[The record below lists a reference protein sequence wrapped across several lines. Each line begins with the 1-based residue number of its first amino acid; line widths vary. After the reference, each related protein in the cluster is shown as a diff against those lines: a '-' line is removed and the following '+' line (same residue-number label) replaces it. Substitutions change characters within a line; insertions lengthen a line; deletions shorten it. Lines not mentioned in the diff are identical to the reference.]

1 VTTPLAAD
9 IVNVLSIVLIDVLL
23 GGDNAVVIALAVR
36 SLPPKDRRLGI
47 AAGAA
52 GAVALRIV
60 LTFFAARLLEVGY
73 VKFVGGALVT
83 WIAIKLLADAP
94 EDPEA
99 GTAAKS
105 LWQAMWLILVAD
117 ITMSIDNIVAIAA
130 ASHGNIWLLIFG
142 LGLSIP
148 FIVFASN
155 LLSTIMD
162 RYPIVVWLGALLL
175 GRIGGQL
182 MIEDPAIVRML
193 NPPLAVDIAV
203 QAIFAAGVLALGLWL
218 ARRRSKTSPRST
230 ED

>member
-1 VTTPLAAD
+1 MGSPLAAGLL
-9 IVNVLSIVLIDVLL
+9 NVLSIVLIDVLL

-36 SLPPKDRRLGI
+36 TLPPKDRRLGI

-60 LTFFAARLLEVGY
+60 LTFFAAHLLETQY

-83 WIAIKLLADAP
+83 WIAVKLLAESS
-94 EDPEA
+94 EDPE
-99 GTAAKS
+99 GGRVAKS
-105 LWQAMWLILVAD
+105 LWQAMWMILIAD
-117 ITMSIDNIVAIAA
+117 ITMSIDNIIAVAA

-162 RYPIVVWLGALLL
+162 RYPVVVWLGAVLL

-182 MIEDPAIVRML
+182 IIEDPAVVNLLHPSR
-193 NPPLAVDIAV
+193 AVTIAV
-203 QAIFAAGVLALGLWL
+203 QAVFAAGVLALGLWL
-218 ARRRSKTSPRST
+218 KRRATAPT
-230 ED
+230 AD

>member
-1 VTTPLAAD
+1 MATPLAAD

-36 SLPPKDRRLGI
+36 SLPPKDRRRGI

-60 LTFFAARLLEVGY
+60 LTFFAARLLKIGY

-83 WIAIKLLADAP
+83 WIAVKLLADAP
-94 EDPEA
+94 DDPE
-99 GTAAKS
+99 GGRTAKS

-117 ITMSIDNIVAIAA
+117 ITMSIDNIVAVAA
-130 ASHGNIWLLIFG
+130 ASHGKIWLLIFG

-162 RYPIVVWLGALLL
+162 RYPVVVWFGALLL

-182 MIEDPAIVRML
+182 MIEDPAIVRAL
-193 NPPLAVDIAV
+193 NPSIAVSIAV
-203 QAIFAAGVLALGLWL
+203 QAIFAVGVLAIGLWL
-218 ARRRSKTSPRST
+218 ARRRSKTNPRFT
-230 ED
+230 VG